1 MKIGDKIYC
10 IKEYSNDRLNQKFE
24 VGKFYTIDFIVD
36 FYRLDN
42 HSHKVVVNNVTFDL
56 LNKFSWSMKFN
67 DYFIMNKEYR
77 KQKLKK
83 LYECNLFK

>member
-24 VGKFYTIDFIVD
+24 VGKIYTIDFIVD

-56 LNKFSWSMKFN
+56 LNRFSWSMKFN